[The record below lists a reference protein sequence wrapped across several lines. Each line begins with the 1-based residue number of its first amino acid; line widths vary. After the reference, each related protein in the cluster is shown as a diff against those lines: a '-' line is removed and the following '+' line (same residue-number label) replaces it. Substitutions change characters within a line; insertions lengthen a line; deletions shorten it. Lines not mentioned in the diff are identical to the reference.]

1 MLARDRLL
9 EVLANPYTRRL
20 TITEICKKANVSR
33 QRLHV
38 LCRDPV
44 FQAKF
49 KKLLAANIT
58 SGVYQALNSCIKQAC
73 AGSFLHQKLL
83 FEMAGLY
90 RYRASVDIGLDVRA
104 EVQGQFTYEHFLN
117 AVKAI
122 SPEQKYI
129 DVETRKVPVETKQL
143 LEPLQEKEPVEDNTE
158 KSEKSES

>member
-1 MLARDRLL
+1 M
-9 EVLANPYTRRL
+9 
-20 TITEICKKANVSR
+20 EICKKAGISKQSYYNITRSPEF
-33 QRLHV
+33 QR
-38 LCRDPV
+38 
-44 FQAKF
+44 KF
-49 KKLLAANIT
+49 KHLLAGNIT
-58 SGVYQALNSCIKQAC
+58 SGVYQALNSCIRMAIK
-73 AGSFLHQKLL
+73 GSFLHQKLL

-129 DVETRKVPVETKQL
+129 DVESRKVPVETKQL